1 MQKIISII
9 IFLILSLSAFSQD
22 GIPER
27 PNPPRLVNDF
37 AGVLSEPQRRTL
49 EQKLVAFDDS
59 TGTQIAVVTVND
71 LAGYDRADFTFTL
84 MNKWQVGRAGIDNG
98 VVIMIKPTGGEGQRH
113 AFIAPGYGLE
123 GIIPDATARRIVD
136 NEMIPY
142 FKNNDYFSALNNA
155 TDILM
160 GLAAQEFSAA
170 DYDGRAAQEHNP
182 LLNFLP
188 LVFILLFYFVINKA
202 QTRNSTLGHSTSL
215 WTLLMLMNASGRSH
229 SGSWGNFSGGG
240 GSFGGGGFGGFGGG
254 RSGGGG
260 AGGSW

>member
-1 MQKIISII
+1 MRKIFSITLFI
-9 IFLILSLSAFSQD
+9 IFSLSAFSQV

-37 AGVLSEPQRRTL
+37 AGILSEPQRRAL

-84 MNKWQVGRAGIDNG
+84 MNKWQVGREGKDNG

-123 GIIPDATARRIVD
+123 GIIPDATARKIVD

-142 FKNNDYFSALNNA
+142 FRENNFYQGIDNA
-155 TDILM
+155 TDIVM

-170 DYDGRAAQEHNP
+170 DYDKKANVNPVASILP
-182 LLNFLP
+182 LLFIFFI
-188 LVFILLFYFVINKA
+188 FILLSSAKKK
-202 QTRNSTLGHSTSL
+202 NSTLGHGTSI
-215 WTLLMLMNASGRSH
+215 WTLLMLMNAGNSRH
-229 SGSWGNFSGGG
+229 RGSWGNFSGGG
-240 GSFGGGGFGGFGGG
+240 GSFGGGGGFGGFGGG